1 MGNLPLTA
9 KQSKALEKIKKFIKK
24 NGYSPTNREV
34 AELIGTK
41 STGSVNDLLGRMET
55 KGYLKRGK
63 NWRGLKI
70 KK

>member
-9 KQSKALEKIKKFIKK
+9 KQSKALDKIKKFIKK

-34 AELIGTK
+34 ADLIGTK
-41 STGSVNDLLGRMET
+41 STGSVNDLLRRIEN
-55 KGYLKRGK
+55 KGYIKRGE